1 VQTGTILNVANVLA
15 GKKPTGAKKRQWRRP
30 VPEEHINHHPPF
42 ISAVIAAVAAVLIG
56 YVITL
61 SFVMAAWLVAA
72 HGTESTFTVMRA
84 AGVTW
89 QVLHLTPVAIGT
101 VTLGILPWGFLL
113 VPILI
118 VWKAT
123 QWALKSARPKNAF
136 DFVRVAVSFS
146 TLYASLAF
154 GLSLISNTP
163 DLSTSVTRSS
173 VNAFVLAL
181 LVTFACI
188 NTYAPSRT
196 IVTDAMPTVIVN
208 GIRPGLIAFGLLF
221 TFASLLTSISIALHW
236 VEIQAVT
243 TLMAPGTI
251 DGFLMTLL
259 GIGYVPTVGAWTL
272 SYILGPG
279 ILLGSGGIVTSQ
291 IASPGALP
299 AFPLLSILP
308 NETPPFASF
317 LIAIPVLI
325 GILIYFLL
333 PRERWDAQGDSLAV
347 AMSFVLRWR
356 EMVTLFVALAT
367 LGILVW
373 LTTAA
378 SSGSL
383 GTSFLKYVGPM
394 PNQVALAAISICGAT
409 ALLTL
414 LLPRLVLSVI
424 HWLNHRDVA
433 AK

>member
-1 VQTGTILNVANVLA
+1 MAKVLE

-30 VPEEHINHHPPF
+30 LPEEHINHHPPF
-42 ISAVIAAVAAVLIG
+42 ISATIAAVAAVLIG

-113 VPILI
+113 IPIFI

-123 QWALKSARPKNAF
+123 QWTLKSARPKNAF
-136 DFVRVAVSFS
+136 DFVRVAVLLS
-146 TLYASLAF
+146 TVYAGLAF

-163 DLSTSVTRSS
+163 DLNTSVTRSS

-196 IVTDAMPTVIVN
+196 IVLDSMPTVIVN
-208 GIRPGLIAFGLLF
+208 GIRPGLIAFGLIF

-236 VEIQAVT
+236 VEIRTVT

-259 GIGYVPTVGAWTL
+259 GIGYIPTVIVWTL
-272 SYILGPG
+272 SYILGTG
-279 ILLGSGGIVTSQ
+279 ILLGGGIVTSQ

-308 NETPPFASF
+308 NETPPFASY

-325 GILIYFLL
+325 GVLIYFLL
-333 PRERWDAQGDSLAV
+333 PRERWVAQGDSLAV
-347 AMSFVLRWR
+347 AMSFLLRWR
-356 EMVTLFVALAT
+356 EMLSLFVALAT

-378 SSGSL
+378 SGGSL

-394 PNQVALAAISICGAT
+394 PNQVALAAISICGAA

-424 HWLNHRDVA
+424 HWLNHRDLA
-433 AK
+433 EK

>member
-1 VQTGTILNVANVLA
+1 VQTGTIWNVAKVLE

-30 VPEEHINHHPPF
+30 LPEEHINHHPPF
-42 ISAVIAAVAAVLIG
+42 ISATIAAVAAVLIG

-113 VPILI
+113 IPIFI

-123 QWALKSARPKNAF
+123 QWTLKSARPKNAF
-136 DFVRVAVSFS
+136 DFVRVAVLLS
-146 TLYASLAF
+146 TVYAGLAF

-163 DLSTSVTRSS
+163 DLNTSVTRSS

-196 IVTDAMPTVIVN
+196 IVLDSMPTVIVN
-208 GIRPGLIAFGLLF
+208 GIRPGLIAFGLIF

-236 VEIQAVT
+236 VEIRTVT

-259 GIGYVPTVGAWTL
+259 GIGYIPTVIVWTL
-272 SYILGPG
+272 SYILGTG
-279 ILLGSGGIVTSQ
+279 ILLGGGIVTSQ

-308 NETPPFASF
+308 NETPPFASY

-325 GILIYFLL
+325 GVLIYFLL
-333 PRERWDAQGDSLAV
+333 PRERWVAQGDSLAV
-347 AMSFVLRWR
+347 AMSFLLRWR
-356 EMVTLFVALAT
+356 EMLSLFVALAT

-378 SSGSL
+378 SGGSL

-394 PNQVALAAISICGAT
+394 PNQVALAAISICGAA

-424 HWLNHRDVA
+424 HWLNHRDLA
-433 AK
+433 EK